1 MGIKINSI
9 MKISFRHTR
18 VFTFLLTLLL
28 LGGMG
33 NQAWA
38 AFKVTY
44 HILTLPID
52 NSIYHMK
59 STFSGQRLEAVR
71 VVDNNAT
78 KLRLPADYLS
88 PLANE
93 FRLYDNEK
101 VTKNDAVAMYD
112 YADKNKSRYY
122 SITNVADSLHWGG
135 DVNNNMDVYVTYEY
149 NPDNGIV
156 KLDGSENYNIPIS
169 GGFLAFNRGRNNRLA
184 VIPESANRVSA
195 EDLVSEDFVKV
206 DVSNIPGTNI
216 TTWWNQNPTPKDAV
230 AGQFH
235 FLFKFEGSDP
245 YNIIIGT
252 AYNKDY
258 TYREKHGSE
267 NYIRYKWYKGSHL
280 YRPTSDNN
288 FFLASDDHKQY
299 TETSSAYD
307 PNPKASIGYTEENM
321 SGYFRSKAST
331 DITYNTFALL
341 NSTSESGGYVF
352 MVSRFVNS
360 SGDLSDPSD
369 NKYNFLIRDNNY
381 NNLTYASKTLAEAS
395 ASYSTDQKIYPI
407 RNVNFKVVTPF
418 GSTITES
425 VKLSD
430 YTIDHDDISVDAI
443 PDELNRKYINYTGRF
458 YSDAAFTHEITKYSQ
473 AVGYN
478 IYVGYE
484 VSNTIPF
491 KAIKP
496 ALSYTA
502 TELKAA
508 SWYELTD
515 FESDQTSGKK
525 LKWDGSSVFKNNGG
539 NAVYDKLSE
548 FAFVGDPYELR
559 VVYRNATTDATP
571 YYVGAASVID
581 GSALGFSE
589 TATDGYKWEIPFGE
603 NLDRFVLRLFG
614 SDASTPMYW
623 KWDATSAGNN
633 VVLDDNAEP
642 TRIKVMELPKLTFTY
657 NIVDRAGNIA
667 IQGTAEQTIFS
678 NFTGYTS
685 IPEDIRSPF
694 LADEDITFWSNAA
707 CSVSM
712 PETPAL
718 NLADIYVKYTTTKL
732 VNKSIKLD
740 NTQQFNVKLNGEYI
754 YYNTTANKI
763 LSSSTLPGTEEEAIF
778 YLWRLEGS
786 DPYSMK
792 IYNLGKRQYVKG
804 TWPDDTSLSFV
815 DAISDASRFIA
826 MMSNDVGIYEVLAAT
841 GTTDYYHIG
850 RPTSIG
856 AETKVYSVNTA
867 GYAHGDKALR
877 FELSGKDPIRYIL
890 IDKTGEELLEVSSN
904 NPRLTLPAEYVSPL
918 VETYYYYPTK
928 AKAISALDA
937 NIQDPKSEYAI
948 TEIVDDTDEFD
959 VATSDNIVWV
969 TYKVND
975 RVKFN
980 DSNSPYMLKFR
991 NGGSYIMEDGNDK
1004 LTGSDIKAMYPYTN
1018 GDGNLNIYGERMNEE
1033 QMKGGSSTRPRWVW
1047 FFDSEHNDP
1056 YHVKIHSKNTVKYGN
1071 PEESYY
1077 TYLQTYAVH
1086 FNQSPGTVETV
1097 VTGGVLAGIASTPPT
1112 EYMILGTAGKF
1123 KLLTTNPVPV
1133 DLDGSGDT
1141 NGAEENVRQYV
1152 TSFEQYWKTYNM
1164 IKIHVLNIN
1173 TDAPSESHVVPTDPS
1188 SYRETLGTKG
1198 WHSYNAIATA
1208 IRWNGYNDEGVHKQR
1223 VVETL
1228 EHWYQTF
1235 EMGDGTFDIVSAD
1248 IPPVLVLLD
1257 RHGWE
1262 IMRKP
1267 LPKFESYPYGD
1278 ELTALKVYD
1287 SPMVKEYKFYN
1298 NATKATGCHKY
1309 TLRLKG
1315 DGTERDQIT
1324 VNGKQYTSSSL
1335 GDLPPRN
1342 AEGVI
1347 DKTTVSDLYVT
1358 YTVKEEYEK
1367 SYTYNFTDNGNGSY
1381 TESGTPSKFMILQ
1394 NGRFARDNKGNP
1406 NYLSK
1411 PIYEASDPVGG
1422 NIFDAILSPSKN
1434 TTAHVSTAVD
1444 TDNNGLIDD
1453 INIWYV
1459 QPNLNI
1465 DKEMGIVWGT
1475 SDDITSAEP
1484 LSEYGTKKK
1493 YKDITGFDPY
1503 NIQLKNVGNGKF
1515 MTSHMTTTALSGDGA
1530 MVGDYTGG
1538 NNTITLADWVDVKD
1552 ADTTK
1557 PNEIGGVTVN
1567 EGYDHTNLQVTNQ
1580 TFMAV
1585 SDVNGNMQLM
1595 PRFDHT
1601 LRINVT
1607 VGDDSRTT
1615 LETPVNHESKA
1626 RADDNS
1632 SMGQQTVLFVRPQ
1645 VFKYCIIDN
1654 EGNEA
1659 LRYKR
1664 AGDYYPAITDH
1675 FKSPIAK
1682 DFKYYKTAPVYN
1694 SETKTLNVSDEITG
1708 SFAVAGYTEY
1718 EGTVYVRYSY
1728 DASADED
1735 GILQGQ
1741 WFTINLAGKDVL
1753 SNGTIGAVVPAD
1765 GTGVLLFSGSKSDAV
1780 PINGS
1785 EEKRQWQWKFLAAPI
1800 DLSSELHESPD
1811 PYAIK
1816 IFNRGANYTTNLD
1829 LTPNP
1834 MAVGIKVNNHDR
1846 FSLLSH
1852 PSGGY
1857 ALAVNGLGTAE
1868 GYNYTYDFLNGAS
1881 MTTSTPAT
1889 TATETNYQRTIVNT
1903 FDAATYFSAEPDGV
1917 YYLKIYVSNDN
1928 WSYKKYTV
1936 TSHAPDSG
1944 VDITEKEWNGAYRF
1958 TTKSNVLSPGSLLVF
1973 NNDVTHIYT
1982 YKVINNGGSDY
1993 VVGNPGYLAVT
2004 ATQDDAT
2011 ASSNGCAPSLPEAAQ
2026 TPLLN
2031 MDDYL
2036 YYGSATLKD
2045 GKYTVVPDTKLF
2057 TLRGL
2062 YLDEVYVRYNKY
2074 DVDKT
2079 EFKVPNKRNATGGTV
2094 AKAEDSQDA
2103 SMNINGG
2110 LPYNIIWYSDNMMKT
2125 NDAGTTIEG
2134 GGSCELNGTAPYMWR
2149 FYGND
2154 PYGIQIKHGSQGKY
2168 VDGTET
2174 LNESPK
2180 NFMLLK
2186 KDGYDYG
2193 ILQETGGTQKLSGH
2207 GETTVA
2213 GDPTKFI
2220 FFGLSS
2226 GTLIYHL
2233 IIARTCKE
2241 SEKTSPASDQY
2252 VDIDYRTVE
2261 SGALGKKTIYGTS
2274 QRDLAAKNTE
2284 GGISGEKY
2292 QLGSTLS
2299 WGGAPHTY
2307 SYNAGTVSM
2316 GDNFSVPSVFDRPNC
2331 TFDFY
2336 IEGIYDETGAA
2347 PDDEMNAKYKG
2358 LQLSNL
2364 MSDEGLIGKM
2374 VVVNIVY
2381 SFNKDLTTNNGM
2393 DFVKSIDDKC
2403 WYTFETSDGATPYL
2417 AHYTNAWGM
2426 QSMAGRETRYTNDYL
2441 WTPVGDVYGFKLYNR
2456 YMIKNSG
2463 AYTKVMTYA
2472 GDASANKKIVV
2483 AEPGTT
2489 VESKEFKAGNEV
2501 FELLPGSDNGK
2512 FYVHP
2517 VVNNSE
2523 PQYYVTRN
2531 TASGDI
2537 DGDESDDLDYTILSE
2552 TPCDWTFGLDMSLM
2566 TPYYERAGYVGGL
2579 NEDGV
2584 TAYDDAVASGKVMNI
2599 QKVVYDDDNII
2610 PFEKGYYRLHNQPGV
2625 SGISPVRY
2633 ASGYLH
2639 DIEKTAV
2646 GDGIP
2651 MHFYSKEG
2659 VTGSFNRND
2668 DSNKLGSGFT
2678 VTAATRG
2685 DIPVPATEYDPSTI
2699 FYLDGAVNSSDT
2711 DDSVNPRVIMSTQG
2725 LYVKGIASDDNS
2737 GKAVMTATADDA
2749 TKFSLI
2755 DIGGAVFLITDK
2767 LDPGSRK
2774 YLNFDQRSNI
2784 YDLKFMHNSPTDDA
2798 KWCLQPVQKI
2808 TTEGNGEMPLKIST
2822 NNGGDGYYYATFYAP
2837 YDVLLPTDGE
2847 HTYNAFV
2854 CKKWHNEGVHP
2865 VPVPAVST
2873 IYAEG
2878 KFVPAGTPVILR
2890 TNDNSGNMTLTLPST
2905 TVSSPISSDFTG
2917 SYLEKLLRVDAS
2929 HDVYTF
2935 GLPFTSEVTIDRAT
2949 GLITASVPQKADSG
2963 VGFYINATQNKEN
2976 AVSNN
2981 EWFRNNRYVLHN
2993 KIYYRADNAG
3003 TRGIQYVPVLFEAA
3017 ATDVQGVKD
3026 YSEGMLRPG
3035 NVYNLQGRCV
3045 ATEEMVKDG
3054 TWKNNLTP
3062 GVYIMSGKKII
3073 VK

>member
-28 LGGMG
+28 LGGVG
-33 NQAWA
+33 NKAWA
-38 AFKVTY
+38 AGYKVTY
-44 HILTLPID
+44 HILTLPINPSRYNYHL
-52 NSIYHMK
+52 NSVFEGK
-59 STFSGQRLEAVR
+59 RLEAVR
-71 VVDNNAT
+71 VVDNNAIT
-78 KLRLPADYLS
+78 VDLPAAYKS
-88 PLANE
+88 PLATN
-93 FRLYDNEK
+93 FKYYASSN
-101 VTKNDAVAMYD
+101 VTKSATAENMYQ
-112 YADKNKSRYY
+112 YSAKNKSFYY
-122 SITNVADSLHWGG
+122 TITSEDESENIEGNAVSS
-135 DVNNNMDVYVTYEY
+135 NMDVYVTYQY
-149 NPDNGIV
+149 DDSKGI

-307 PNPKASIGYTEENM
+307 PNPKASIEYTEENM

-458 YSDAAFTHEITKYSQ
+458 YSDAALTHEITKYSQ

-496 ALSYTA
+496 SDPYTTA
-502 TELKAA
+502 T
-508 SWYELTD
+508 WYELTD
-515 FESDQTSGKK
+515 EGSVQESGKK
-525 LKWDGSSVFKNNGG
+525 IKNNSGTYKNNGD
-539 NAVYDKLSE
+539 NDEYVKESE
-548 FAFVGDPYELR
+548 FAFEGDPYELK
-559 VVYRNATTDATP
+559 VLYRQDTETGSKTYVTLSDHNTWDIPNDA
-571 YYVGAASVID
+571 ID
-581 GSALGFSE
+581 GSFL
-589 TATDGYKWEIPFGE
+589 
-603 NLDRFVLRLFG
+603 LRKFNDSG
-614 SDASTPMYW
+614 HWYW
-623 KWDATSAGNN
+623 DTSASGQN
-633 VVLDDNAEP
+633 VIYSKTNETRLKVL
-642 TRIKVMELPKLTFTY
+642 ELPKFTYTY

-718 NLADIYVKYTTTKL
+718 NLADIYVKYTINAL
-732 VNKSIKLD
+732 DDKSIKLND
-740 NTQQFNVKLNGEYI
+740 TQQFNVKLNGEYI

-763 LSSSTLPGTEEEAIF
+763 LSSSTLPGTEEEAIY

-792 IYNLGKRQYVKG
+792 IYNLGKGQYVKG
-804 TWPDDTSLSFV
+804 TWSDDTSLSFV
-815 DAISDASRFIA
+815 AAISDASRFIA

-841 GTTDYYHIG
+841 GNTNYYHLG
-850 RPTSIG
+850 RPTTID
-856 AETKVYSVNTA
+856 AETMIYSVNTA
-867 GYAHGDKALR
+867 GYAHGDDALR
-877 FELSGKDPIRYIL
+877 FELSGKDPIRYKL
-890 IDKTGEELLEVSSN
+890 IDKAGEELFEVSSN
-904 NPRLTLPAEYVSPL
+904 NPRLTLPTEYVSPL

-937 NIQDPKSEYAI
+937 NKKDPKSGYAI
-948 TEIVDDTDEFD
+948 TEIVDDTDESD

-980 DSNSPYMLKFR
+980 DSNSPYMLKFW

-1033 QMKGGSSTRPRWVW
+1033 QMKGGSSTRSRWVW
-1047 FFDSEHNDP
+1047 FFISDHDDP

-1071 PEESYY
+1071 PEEAYY

-1086 FNQSPGTVETV
+1086 FNQSPDNVNTV

-1141 NGAEENVRQYV
+1141 NGAGENVRQYV

-1173 TDAPSESHVVPTDPS
+1173 TDAPSESRVVPTDPS

-1309 TLRLKG
+1309 TLRLND
-1315 DGTERDQIT
+1315 DGTERDQIK
-1324 VNGKQYTSSSL
+1324 VNDKHFTSASL
-1335 GDLPPRN
+1335 AILPPRN

-1347 DKTTVSDLYVT
+1347 DVTTVSDLYVT

-1367 SYTYNFTDNGNGSY
+1367 SYEYNFTPSGNGTY

-1394 NGRFARDNKGNP
+1394 NGRFTRDNEGTA

-1444 TDNNGLIDD
+1444 TDDDGLIED

-1484 LSEYGTKKK
+1484 LSEYGTKMK
-1493 YKDITGFDPY
+1493 YRDITGFDPY

-1607 VGDDSRTT
+1607 AGDGSRTT

-1626 RADDNS
+1626 RADNNS

-1694 SETKTLNVSDEITG
+1694 SETKTLNVSDEISG
-1708 SFAVAGYTEY
+1708 SFAAAGYTEY

-1741 WFTINLAGKDVL
+1741 WFTINLAGKNVVAE
-1753 SNGTIGAVVPAD
+1753 GTIVTTPSESE
-1765 GTGVLLFSGSKSDAV
+1765 GTGVSLFTNTKPSTTPTDVLKDAH
-1780 PINGS
+1780 
-1785 EEKRQWQWKFLAAPI
+1785 QWHWKFLAAPI
-1800 DLSSELHESPD
+1800 DPSSELHESPD

-1816 IFNRGANYTTNLD
+1816 IFNRYANYTTNLD
-1829 LTPNP
+1829 LNPNP

-1868 GYNYTYDFLNGAS
+1868 GYNYDYDFLNGAS

-1944 VDITEKEWNGAYRF
+1944 VDITEEEWNGAYRF

-1973 NNDVTHIYT
+1973 NNDIMHDYT
-1982 YKVINNGGSDY
+1982 YKVINNGGFDY
-1993 VVGNPGYLAVT
+1993 VVANPGYLAVT
-2004 ATQDDAT
+2004 ATQDNST
-2011 ASSNGCAPSLPEAAQ
+2011 ASSNNYAPYLPEAAQ

-2036 YYGSATLKD
+2036 YYGSATKD
-2045 GKYTVVPDTKLF
+2045 DNKTVAENDDTYAVVTQTKLF

-2079 EFKVPNKRNATGGTV
+2079 KFKVPNKRNATGGTV

-2110 LPYNIIWYSDNMMKT
+2110 LPYNIIWDSDNMMKT
-2125 NDAGTTIEG
+2125 NGTSIED

-2154 PYGIQIKHGSQGKY
+2154 PYGIQIRHGSQGKY

-2213 GDPTKFI
+2213 EDPTKFI

-2274 QRDLAAKNTE
+2274 QRDLATKNTE

-2381 SFNKDLTTNNGM
+2381 SFNKELATNNGM
-2393 DFVKSIDDKC
+2393 DFVKSIEDKC
-2403 WYTFETSDGATPYL
+2403 WYTFETLDGLTPYL

-2426 QSMAGRETRYTNDYL
+2426 QSMAGRDTRYTNDYL

-2472 GDASANKKIVV
+2472 GDASANKKLVV

-2489 VESKEFKAGNEV
+2489 VESKEFKDGNEV
-2501 FELLPGSDNGK
+2501 FELLPGSDDGK
-2512 FYVHP
+2512 FHVHP

-2537 DGDESDDLDYTILSE
+2537 DGDGNDDQYYTILSE
-2552 TPCDWTFGLDMSLM
+2552 TPSDWTFGLDMALM

-2599 QKVVYDDDNII
+2599 QKVVYDDANII

-2646 GDGIP
+2646 SGGIP

-2668 DSNKLGSGFT
+2668 DLNKLGSGFT
-2678 VTAATRG
+2678 VSDATRG
-2685 DIPVPATEYDPSTI
+2685 DIPVPATEFDPSTI

-2711 DDSVNPRVIMSTQG
+2711 DDNVNPRVFMSTQD
-2725 LYVKGIASDDNS
+2725 LYVKGNAIDDNS
-2737 GKAVMTATADDA
+2737 GNAVMTATTEDA

-2767 LDPGSRK
+2767 LDPGTRK
-2774 YLNFDQRSNI
+2774 YFNFDQSSNSNI

-2798 KWCLQPVQKI
+2798 KWCLQPVQKT

-2890 TNDNSGNMTLTLPST
+2890 TNDNSGNMTLTLPSK
-2905 TVSSPISSDFTG
+2905 TVSSPISCDFTG
-2917 SYLEKLLRVDAS
+2917 SYLEKLLPVDAS

-2976 AVSNN
+2976 AASNN

-3026 YSEGMLRPG
+3026 YSEDMLRPG

-3062 GVYIMSGKKII
+3062 GVYIMNGKKIV